1 MTQFDPSRNNRYIG
15 NLTVKI
21 IIDERNV
28 GILDSQQI
36 VECYFI
42 EDIFKYNLSGKLTF
56 YDTEGI
62 YENAPFTGNEMLVL
76 VYGSDEIREITFHV
90 WKVVNIT
97 QVSNV
102 HSTTKNIIELF
113 FVDSAFY
120 NTMMPNFSRSFPK
133 NTLHSDIVKHLLKN
147 MVGFPDKDINIERS
161 TSKILKDW
169 VIPAWNVADSIAWLA
184 ARASGEKSGTSGY
197 LCYNSTQESWKA
209 NFVTL
214 NYLFSENNVI
224 DADDFIFEGDNTTT
238 PNKILEWWV
247 TGTDKSTMGTVFG
260 AFWHG
265 IDTSKKELISEQL
278 TFSDGISKT
287 VLLGKKSY
295 FPDLLSYGGVNFISG
310 DSSNVDLKNNLY
322 NEWVKRYSLQNA
334 VNILIEG
341 NEKRYAG
348 HQIRIM
354 WPSINKTTQIY
365 NKQKEGKYLI
375 KSITH
380 SFTGGSGNIN
390 YMQRMVLL
398 KNAFEDSNS
407 SSLVK
412 ATKMNILN
420 STRNA
425 RSFLLGGR

>member
-1 MTQFDPSRNNRYIG
+1 MTQFDPSRSNRYTG
-15 NLTVKI
+15 NLSVKI
-21 IIDERNV
+21 VIDEREV

-76 VYGSDEIREITFHV
+76 VYGTDEIREITFHV

-113 FVDSAFY
+113 FVDTAFY
-120 NTMMPNFSRSFPK
+120 NTMMRDFSRSFPK

-161 TSKILKDW
+161 SSKILKDW
-169 VIPAWNVADSIAWLA
+169 VMPGWSVADSIGWLA
-184 ARASGEKSGTSGY
+184 SRASGEKSGTSGY
-197 LCYNSTQESWKA
+197 LCYNSTQETWKA

-224 DADDFIFEGDNTTT
+224 DANDFIFEGDSTTT

-247 TGTDKSTMGTVFG
+247 NGTDKSTMRTVFG
-260 AFWHG
+260 GRWHG
-265 IDTSKKELISEQL
+265 IDTSKKELIKEEL
-278 TFSDGISKT
+278 KFTDGLSKT

-295 FPDLLSYGGVNFISG
+295 FPDVSDAACSCRITG
-310 DSSNVDLKNNLY
+310 DIRADLKNNFY

-365 NKQKEGKYLI
+365 DKQKEGKYLI

-380 SFTGGSGNIN
+380 NFTGGGRNIN
-390 YMQRMVLL
+390 YMQRIVLL

-412 ATKMNILN
+412 ATRMNILQ